1 MFIYFLSSLLAQATD
16 PIGKI
21 TPPGNLPILFDPGD
35 PTKLTGL
42 ISLINT
48 LLRVTFIVAGLWAFL
63 NIILAG
69 FGFLSAG
76 GDDKKIAKSWAQMWQ
91 SLIGLLFI
99 VSSFI
104 IAAIIGIVLFNDPSA
119 ILVPKIVIT
128 PTP

>member
-1 MFIYFLSSLLAQATD
+1 MQSLSNLFALGGSTDD

-21 TPPGNLPILFDPGD
+21 TPPANLPGLFDGSD
-35 PTKLTGL
+35 NLTGL
-42 ISLINT
+42 ITLINT
-48 LLRVTFIVAGLWAFL
+48 LLRVVFIVAGLWAFM

-91 SLIGLLFI
+91 SLIGLLII
-99 VSSFI
+99 VSSFV

-119 ILVPKIVIT
+119 ILVPKIKI
-128 PTP
+128 P

>member
-1 MFIYFLSSLLAQATD
+1 MQFLLFNVLGATSDD
-16 PIGKI
+16 PIGRI
-21 TPPGNLPILFDPGD
+21 TPPGNLPPLFDGGYN
-35 PTKLTGL
+35 LTGL

-48 LLRVTFIVAGLWAFL
+48 LLRITFIVAGLWTFM

-99 VSSFI
+99 VSSFV

-128 PTP
+128 PIP

>member
-1 MFIYFLSSLLAQATD
+1 MFLYFLSLFLADATD

-21 TPPGNLPILFDPGD
+21 TPPANLPELFITGD
-35 PTKLTGL
+35 PKLTGL

-48 LLRVTFIVAGLWAFL
+48 LLRVTFIIAGLWSFM

-91 SLIGLLFI
+91 SLIGLLII
-99 VSSFI
+99 VSSFV

-119 ILVPKIVIT
+119 ILVPKIEIT
-128 PTP
+128 P

>member
-1 MFIYFLSSLLAQATD
+1 MFLYFLSSLLAQATD

-21 TPPGNLPILFDPGD
+21 TPPANLPELFNGGP
-35 PTKLTGL
+35 KLTGL

-48 LLRVTFIVAGLWAFL
+48 LLRVTFIIAGLWSFM

-91 SLIGLLFI
+91 SLIGLLII
-99 VSSFI
+99 VSSFV

-119 ILVPKIVIT
+119 ILVPKITT
-128 PTP
+128 P

>member
-1 MFIYFLSSLLAQATD
+1 MFLYFLSYLLANTD

-21 TPPGNLPILFDPGD
+21 TPPAHLPLLFVSGD
-35 PTKLTGL
+35 PKLTGL

-48 LLRVTFIVAGLWAFL
+48 LLRLTFIVAGLWAFI

-91 SLIGLLFI
+91 SLIGILII
-99 VSSFI
+99 VSSFV

-119 ILVPKIVIT
+119 ILVPKITIT
-128 PTP
+128 P